1 MKVFFD
7 TEFTGLHKNTTL
19 ISIGC
24 VDEVG
29 RTFYAE
35 LNDYD
40 KSQCDDWIQ
49 RNVIQNLINDS
60 NKISTKGN
68 DWFVIGDKEY
78 VAVAFSNWLK
88 PYNNVQFVS
97 DVCHYDMVLLIDLFG
112 TAFDLPKGVSA
123 SCHDINQDIAS
134 YYGVSEAK
142 AFDLSRENI
151 SDIIQ
156 GDKHNALYD
165 ARVIRSI
172 YAKMNNVK
180 FLNTPQSYLL
190 DKKISDCNLSIRVKN
205 ICRQNGLETV
215 KDVCRLHK
223 VDWFKLRNSGKKSL
237 CEIDDFL
244 KDNGLDWGM
253 NM

>member
-40 KSQCDDWIQ
+40 KSQCDEWIQ
-49 RNVIQNLINDS
+49 RNVIQNLVNDS
-60 NKISTKGN
+60 NKITTNGN

-78 VAVAFSNWLK
+78 VAVELSNWLK
-88 PYNNVQFVS
+88 PYNDVQFVS

-112 TAFDLPKGVSA
+112 SAFDLPKGVSA
-123 SCHDINQDIAS
+123 SCHDINQDIAY
-134 YYGVSEAK
+134 YYGISEAK

-165 ARVIRSI
+165 AKVIRSI
-172 YAKMNNVK
+172 YAKMNNVV
-180 FLNTPQSYLL
+180 FLNATQLVLL
-190 DKKISDCNLSIRVKN
+190 DKKVTEFNLSVRTTN
-205 ICRQNGLETV
+205 ICLSNGLNTV
-215 KDVCRLHK
+215 RDICRIAK
-223 VDWFKLRNSGKKSL
+223 TDWLKFRNSGKRSL
-237 CEIDDFL
+237 SEIGDFL
-244 KDNGLDWGM
+244 KDNGLNWGM
-253 NM
+253 KV